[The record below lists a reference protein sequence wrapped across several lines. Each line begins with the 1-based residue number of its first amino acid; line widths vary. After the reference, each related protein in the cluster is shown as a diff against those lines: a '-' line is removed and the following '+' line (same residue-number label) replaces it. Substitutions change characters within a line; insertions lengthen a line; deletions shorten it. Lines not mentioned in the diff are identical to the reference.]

1 MERLPILSP
10 KLLASR
16 PTSTL
21 PTKIQII
28 KWNQPS
34 LVATEYTRQISISNK
49 ATSRNKSLMLNPW
62 YNLDSPMWENTK
74 RRRPQSYLRVRC
86 TPATTSTLTTTPT
99 THQPPTTPNLHHLP
113 PPPTTIHHH
122 PPSTTIHIIPHPRHL
137 DNTCTY
143 TIYGSTYQIRYIIYF
158 ILYHAILYYIIL
170 RNITLLHMLL
180 HYNKYI
186 IVFWHIVPYLLYH
199 SIS

>member
-1 MERLPILSP
+1 M
-10 KLLASR
+10 K
-16 PTSTL
+16 
-21 PTKIQII
+21 PTKSCSHRVHSA
-28 KWNQPS
+28 NQH
-34 LVATEYTRQISISNK
+34 LKQR
-49 ATSRNKSLMLNPW
+49 TSRNKSLMLNPW

-74 RRRPQSYLRVRC
+74 RRRPQSYLGVPC
-86 TPATTSTLTTTPT
+86 TPATTTTLTTTPT

-122 PPSTTIHIIPHPRHL
+122 PPSTTIHIIPHPPHL

-143 TIYGSTYQIRYIIYF
+143 TIYGSTYHIKYIINF
-158 ILYHAILYYIIL
+158 ILYHVILYYIIL

-186 IVFWHIVPYLLYH
+186 IVF
-199 SIS
+199 